1 MTEYNLICD
10 SSWLNSFLTS
20 ITFIGFLSGAA
31 VGGYLRSVLTIAIF
45 GRNDRK
51 CPVKSSVKKFSMRQ
65 SDNFGRKF
73 TFTLL
78 SFLAFVQTLVL
89 LYIPS
94 IYSYAVMRIFQVG
107 LMTGAY
113 VSTQSYAI
121 EIVGKDYKPMV
132 ACMICGIPSSIGY
145 IAMAFRNFASN

>member
-1 MTEYNLICD
+1 
-10 SSWLNSFLTS
+10 
-20 ITFIGFLSGAA
+20 
-31 VGGYLRSVLTIAIF
+31 
-45 GRNDRK
+45 
-51 CPVKSSVKKFSMRQ
+51 MRL

-78 SFLAFVQTLVL
+78 SFLVFVQTLVL

-145 IAMAFRNFASN
+145 IAMAFRNFASNICTGSCLSIIGALF

>member
-1 MTEYNLICD
+1 M
-10 SSWLNSFLTS
+10 
-20 ITFIGFLSGAA
+20 
-31 VGGYLRSVLTIAIF
+31 V
-45 GRNDRK
+45 
-51 CPVKSSVKKFSMRQ
+51 
-65 SDNFGRKF
+65 
-73 TFTLL
+73 
-78 SFLAFVQTLVL
+78 FVQTLVL

-145 IAMAFRNFASN
+145 IAMAFRNFAFHKLQIETDVMALEGVI